1 MLARVSQVVN
11 AAAVTEAGGYLSRL
25 KKDAQRD
32 LCLFL
37 MGPDVAPASELA
49 PAVAD
54 LRRRAAGVGGTLFV
68 VPVSTNDWRAH
79 VPADAPALVRAILAR
94 LKQ

>member
-1 MLARVSQVVN
+1 VSQEVN
-11 AAAVTEAGGYLSRL
+11 AAAIVEAGGYLSRL

-37 MGPDVAPASELA
+37 LGPDVAPAGQLA

-54 LRRRAAGVGGTLFV
+54 LRRRASGLGGTLFV
-68 VPVSTNDWRAH
+68 VPVSTHDWRAH
-79 VPADAPALVRAILAR
+79 VPADAPGLVRAILAR